1 MAVRKCFWISNVG
14 QLHPVWA
21 CADTEEYVN
30 PQYVLCSTFSV
41 SLLQIFIYQMYFIYG
56 DVSEVGAE
64 LALSGNSVPDC
75 YTFMHSRICVTVS
88 YMVYEYIV
96 YTLV

>member
-1 MAVRKCFWISNVG
+1 
-14 QLHPVWA
+14 
-21 CADTEEYVN
+21 
-30 PQYVLCSTFSV
+30 
-41 SLLQIFIYQMYFIYG
+41 MYFIYG